1 MNALRIRACVAACAV
16 AAVLAGPP
24 AALAA
29 TCSCAAV
36 PLLGSMDTGAPAGG
50 SWLVTGGYEFHEIG
64 DLYSGSDEVP
74 DETGRERSSRALVLQ
89 ASRGFGERLSV
100 TALLSA
106 VEHERRVGGQTTT
119 GRGLGDGLVMLK
131 YSPKRIGP
139 FERNG
144 LTLGV
149 GTAIPLGED
158 DARDF
163 VTLAE
168 DMQPSTGA
176 WAPIAWVHGERAWSQ
191 AANTRSFASL
201 SYRWNGENDR
211 SYRFGDAWTAALG
224 TTHRTGRWG
233 LGFELR
239 YRDAGR
245 DERAAAQIPN
255 TGGRWLDGV
264 PAVQFQFTDRLAGK
278 VSARVPVWRDVND
291 ALQFTTSYA
300 VSVSLSWVAGGP

>member
-1 MNALRIRACVAACAV
+1 MRALLAGAWAV
-16 AAVLAGPP
+16 AGVLALAP
-24 AALAA
+24 AAMAA

-36 PLLGSMDTGAPAGG
+36 PLLGSMDTGAPGG
-50 SWLVTGGYEFHEIG
+50 GNWLLTGAYELHEIG

-89 ASRGFGERLSV
+89 ASRGFGARFSV

-131 YSPKRIGP
+131 YSPLRITP
-139 FERNG
+139 FQRNG

-149 GTAIPLGED
+149 GSAIPVGED
-158 DARDF
+158 DASGI

-168 DMQPSTGA
+168 DLQPSTGA
-176 WAPIAWVHGERAWSQ
+176 WAPVVWVHAERAWSQ
-191 AANTRSFASL
+191 AANTRTFASV
-201 SYRWNGENDR
+201 SYRSNGENDR
-211 SYRFGDAWTAALG
+211 DYRFGDAWSGSLG

-239 YRDAGR
+239 YRDAAR
-245 DERAAAQIPN
+245 DERASAAIPN

-264 PAVQFQFTDRLAGK
+264 PAIQFQFTDRLAGK
-278 VSARVPVWRDVND
+278 VSARVPLWRDVND

-300 VSVSLSWVAGGP
+300 VSMSLSWVAGGP

>member
-1 MNALRIRACVAACAV
+1 MKALRVGAVAV
-16 AAVLAGPP
+16 AAVLVLPP
-24 AALAA
+24 TATAA

-50 SWLVTGGYEFHEIG
+50 SWLLTGGYEFHEIG

-89 ASRGFGERLSV
+89 ASRGFGARFSV

-131 YSPKRIGP
+131 YSPLRITP
-139 FERNG
+139 FQRNG

-149 GTAIPLGED
+149 GSAIPVGED
-158 DARDF
+158 DASGL

-168 DMQPSTGA
+168 DLQPSTGA
-176 WAPIAWVHGERAWSQ
+176 WAPVAWVHAERAWSQ
-191 AANTRSFASL
+191 AANTRTFASV
-201 SYRWNGENDR
+201 SYRSNGENDR
-211 SYRFGDAWTAALG
+211 DYRFGDAWTGSLG

-239 YRDAGR
+239 YRDAAR
-245 DERAAAQIPN
+245 DERASAAIPN

-264 PAVQFQFTDRLAGK
+264 PAIQFQFTDRLAGK
-278 VSARVPVWRDVND
+278 VSARVPLWRDVND

-300 VSVSLSWVAGGP
+300 VSMSLSWVAGGP

>member
-1 MNALRIRACVAACAV
+1 MKALRIGVCAVVAA
-16 AAVLAGPP
+16 LAFPP
-24 AALAA
+24 TATAA

-50 SWLVTGGYEFHEIG
+50 SWLLTGGYEFHEIG

-89 ASRGFGERLSV
+89 ASRGFGARFSV

-131 YSPKRIGP
+131 YSPLRITP
-139 FERNG
+139 FQRNG

-149 GTAIPLGED
+149 GSAIPVGED
-158 DARDF
+158 DASGL

-168 DMQPSTGA
+168 DLQPSTGA
-176 WAPIAWVHGERAWSQ
+176 WAPVAWVHAERAWSQ
-191 AANTRSFASL
+191 PASTRTFASL
-201 SYRWNGENDR
+201 SYRSNGENDR
-211 SYRFGDAWTAALG
+211 DYRFGDAWTGSLG

-239 YRDAGR
+239 YRDAAR
-245 DERAAAQIPN
+245 DERASAAIPN

-264 PAVQFQFTDRLAGK
+264 PAIQFQFTDRLAGK
-278 VSARVPVWRDVND
+278 VSARVPLWRDVND

-300 VSVSLSWVAGGP
+300 VSMSLSWVAGGP